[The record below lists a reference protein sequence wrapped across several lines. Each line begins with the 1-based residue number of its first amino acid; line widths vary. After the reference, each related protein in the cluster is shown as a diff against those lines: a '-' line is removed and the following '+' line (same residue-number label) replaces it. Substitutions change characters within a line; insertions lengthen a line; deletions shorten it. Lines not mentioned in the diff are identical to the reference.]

1 MQMGEFKLQ
10 KEESL
15 RIAAPNVYRRMIET
29 FEKYNIHPYDAHG
42 TVIKTQEGLEITL
55 RLSNHFNE
63 IAKTEISFE
72 QAQRPD
78 KELSC
83 FFEQAAEKCKN
94 QLITDYFK
102 MIKL

>member
-1 MQMGEFKLQ
+1 MGEFKLQ
-10 KEESL
+10 KEESI
-15 RIAAPNVYRRMIET
+15 RIAAPILYRRMIET

-42 TVIKTQEGLEITL
+42 TVIKTQDCLEITI
-55 RLSNHFNE
+55 RHSNSFTE
-63 IAKTEISFE
+63 IARTEISFE
-72 QAQRPD
+72 QALQPD
-78 KELSC
+78 EKLTC

>member
-1 MQMGEFKLQ
+1 MGEFKLQ

-15 RIAAPNVYRRMIET
+15 RISAPNVYKRMIET

-55 RLSNHFNE
+55 RLTNHFTE
-63 IAKTEISFE
+63 IAHTKISLDQAQHPDEEISF
-72 QAQRPD
+72 
-78 KELSC
+78 

>member
-1 MQMGEFKLQ
+1 MGEFKLQ

-15 RIAAPNVYRRMIET
+15 RIAAPNVYRRMIDT

-42 TVIKTQEGLEITL
+42 TVIKKQEGLEITL
-55 RLSNHFNE
+55 RLSNFTE
-63 IAKTEISFE
+63 IAKSEISFE
-72 QAQRPD
+72 QAQQPD
-78 KELSC
+78 EELSC

>member
-1 MQMGEFKLQ
+1 MGEFKLQ
-10 KEESL
+10 KEQSL
-15 RIAAPNVYRRMIET
+15 RIAAPNVYKKMIET
-29 FEKYNIHPYDAHG
+29 FEKYNIHSYDAQG

-55 RLSNHFNE
+55 RLSNHYTK
-63 IAKTEISFE
+63 IAQTKISFD
-72 QAQRPD
+72 QAQQPD
-78 KELSC
+78 EELSY